1 MELFKKNYIMLT
13 GGGDSI
19 DIDQEQITSLA
30 AQIAAKADAL
40 QAAKT
45 AAENACRDA
54 ISQFQEGDS
63 NKATLESVLT
73 NGTKDISAAMNTLN
87 EFSTK
92 LKESSKEWSDAE
104 NEISAALAAALA
116 SGNN

>member
-1 MELFKKNYIMLT
+1 MLT

-30 AQIAAKADAL
+30 AQIAAKTEAL
-40 QAAKT
+40 QTAKT
-45 AAENACRDA
+45 DAENACRDA
-54 ISQFQEGDS
+54 ISQFEQGDS
-63 NKATLESVLT
+63 NRATLESVLT
-73 NGTKDISAAMNTLN
+73 NGTKDISSAISTLT
-87 EFSTK
+87 EFTTK

-104 NEISAALAAALA
+104 DAISAALAAALA